1 MKLKR
6 DKHGHKGTF
15 GTVLVIGGSYN
26 ELVMFG
32 GTVLAAKACLRT
44 GAGKV
49 IVALP
54 KELAVGAITLLP
66 EAIAFPINESQIDL
80 VALNKQIKAV
90 DIIVVGPGWSEADY
104 QTEVLEFVLKEQ
116 KPTIIDAGAL
126 NTIAENSKI
135 TELVH
140 NKCILTPH
148 TGELN
153 RLKTALECSSAQDI
167 SIKTGSI
174 VVHKSSTTELTD
186 GKKSWTLNKPN
197 SALATAGSG
206 DVLAGMIGG
215 LVAQYSSSYEL
226 FDIAKTAI
234 NMHSKAGA
242 QLRPGA
248 LASEIID
255 KIVI

>member
-1 MKLKR
+1 MKLER

-15 GTVLVIGGSYN
+15 GTVLVISGSYN

-32 GTVLAAKACLRT
+32 GTVLAAKACLRS

-49 IVALP
+49 VMVLP

-66 EAIAFPINESQIDL
+66 EAIVLPIDQSQIDL
-80 VALNKQIKAV
+80 DALSKQIDAV
-90 DIIVVGPGWSEADY
+90 DVVVVGPGWSEAGY
-104 QTEVLEFVLKEQ
+104 QVNVLELILKAL

-126 NTIAENSKI
+126 NTIAENGKV
-135 TELVH
+135 TKLVH
-140 NKCILTPH
+140 NKCVLTPH

-153 RLKTALECSSAQDI
+153 RLKTALSCSSAQELA
-167 SIKTGSI
+167 IKTGSI

-234 NMHSKAGA
+234 NLHSKAGA